1 LLLQQREKF
10 DSVLILEKE
19 RYQKVRAEN
28 SRLNEDIER
37 VNSKLFSM
45 IRENE
50 DLQKEVRHCECF
62 KQSLELQSAKSVGY
76 RSNETI

>member
-1 LLLQQREKF
+1 VTYQDWRHEFDGLLLQQREKF

-19 RYQKVRAEN
+19 RCQKVRAEN

-37 VNSKLFSM
+37 VNSKLFGM

-50 DLQKEVRHCECF
+50 DLQKEVR
-62 KQSLELQSAKSVGY
+62 
-76 RSNETI
+76 RSMH